1 MNDELV
7 TPPTQD
13 SAEPGPGAMLARA
26 RAQRKMGV
34 AEVAERLKYAQRQ
47 IEALEADD
55 FGSLPGLTIIRG
67 MIRGYAKLLDVDP
80 APILGALD
88 RRNIPSQATVD
99 LRTQRI
105 PFPEGNGRATWVY
118 GALSIVV
125 LVAVVAVLYE
135 WQFVEPAPA
144 PAQAPASPPAPAPA
158 PAAVIPPQPAAAA
171 PQEPAPAEQPAPAQ
185 ASAPAET
192 QEGQK
197 RVRLEFQNESWVEIK
212 DRQGNTLM
220 SQLNPAGSQKTV
232 EGAPPLSVVI
242 GNASNVRVTYD
253 GAVFD
258 LKPYT
263 KVDVARFTLE

>member
-7 TPPTQD
+7 TPPPQD

-67 MIRGYAKLLDVDP
+67 MIRGYAKLLDVDS

-105 PFPEGNGRATWVY
+105 PFPEGNPRATWVY
-118 GALSIVV
+118 GALSIVL

-144 PAQAPASPPAPAPA
+144 PSQAPASQPA
-158 PAAVIPPQPAAAA
+158 PAAVVPPQPAAPAA
-171 PQEPAPAEQPAPAQ
+171 EPQEPAPAEQPAPAQ

-192 QEGQK
+192 REGQK
-197 RVRLEFQNESWVEIK
+197 RVQLEFQNESWVEIK
-212 DRQGNTLM
+212 DREGNTLM
-220 SQLNPAGSQKTV
+220 SQLNPAGSQKSV

-242 GNASNVRVTYD
+242 GNASSVRVTYD

-258 LKPYT
+258 LKPHT